1 MLGKTEGKKSS
12 EGQRMDMNLSK
23 LREIV
28 KDSLAC
34 CCPWGLRLCP
44 WGLRLLHDLATEQQ
58 QQFFRI
64 NYICNIL
71 SLSSTYL
78 SMFLMTLVN
87 YTVFNS
93 EVQFIKVILHGI
105 IFLLLLYIRNLCL
118 TQDHNNSLPFFFL
131 EVL

>member
-34 CCPWGLRLCP
+34 CCPWGLRL
-44 WGLRLLHDLATEQQ
+44 LHDLATEQQ
-58 QQFFRI
+58 QLFFPI

-78 SMFLMTLVN
+78 FMFLMTLVN

-131 EVL
+131 ELL

>member
-44 WGLRLLHDLATEQQ
+44 WGLRLLHDLATEQ
-58 QQFFRI
+58 
-64 NYICNIL
+64 
-71 SLSSTYL
+71 
-78 SMFLMTLVN
+78 
-87 YTVFNS
+87 
-93 EVQFIKVILHGI
+93 
-105 IFLLLLYIRNLCL
+105 
-118 TQDHNNSLPFFFL
+118 
-131 EVL
+131 